1 MDDPSKRLA
10 EIFKELLDDDPLGKL
25 GFEVSLE
32 QCRTFDDVFR
42 VGSKI
47 VKDRLLER
55 VKGRNHLCIIDGGK
69 VPPSGTI
76 FKKTSGV

>member
-1 MDDPSKRLA
+1 MDDSSKRLA
-10 EIFKELLDDDPLGKL
+10 EIFRELLDDDPLGTL

-32 QCRTFDDVFR
+32 RCRTFEDVFR

-69 VPPSGTI
+69 GL
-76 FKKTSGV
+76 